1 MMLGLEDIVI
11 ALSATV
17 SWALAVIINKSLS
30 SSVGS
35 LHMNTVRLWSG
46 FAIVLASAWVL
57 GKYGSISAYSTID
70 LIFLV
75 SSGVVAL
82 ALGDTVF
89 IRSLYFIYVSQAY

>member
-1 MMLGLEDIVI
+1 
-11 ALSATV
+11 
-17 SWALAVIINKSLS
+17 
-30 SSVGS
+30 
-35 LHMNTVRLWSG
+35 MNTVRLWSG
-46 FAIVLASAWVL
+46 FAIVLASAWIL

-89 IRSLYFIYVSQAY
+89 IRSLYFIYVSQAYPVGQCAFLVLTVATSILRAECLGTGLAASLTY